1 MKCLLL
7 FFCLFFACT
16 VQAKKERRYG
26 KHNITALAVVNN
38 GGNGVG
44 ISYEIMLNDKQN
56 MSLLFPIA
64 ATVTD
69 FEKSPAQYNYAGQQI
84 APADNSGRV
93 KMYFFA
99 PGMRFYPTGSKGIVR
114 YSFGGS
120 FVLGSGQGSA
130 HDLGGADH
138 LISRTI
144 YGIVFDNAVYI
155 QPVPQLRITFEFY
168 IGPGHDDESDLITSG
183 VIYQASIGVGYRF
196 GN

>member
-1 MKCLLL
+1 MKYLLL
-7 FFCLFFACT
+7 FLCLCLACP
-16 VQAKKERRYG
+16 VQAKKMHRYG
-26 KHNITALAVVNN
+26 KHTITALAVVNN

-44 ISYEIMLNDKQN
+44 ISYELMLNDKQN
-56 MSLLFPIA
+56 ISLLFPIA
-64 ATVTD
+64 ATVTN
-69 FEKSPAQYNYAGQQI
+69 FEKSPAQYNNAGQQI

-114 YSFGGS
+114 YSFGGT
-120 FVLGSGQGSA
+120 FVIGSGQGSA
-130 HDLGGADH
+130 NDWGKTDY

-144 YGIVFDNAVYI
+144 YGVVFDNAIYV

-168 IGPGHDDESDLITSG
+168 IGPGHDDQDNLAVSG